1 MPQNGPAT
9 SLVAIGFGSSLGDRR
24 KTLELAVRR
33 MGTAGMRLVRAS
45 RWLAS
50 PPLAGGTARNPFL
63 NGVALYETTL
73 SPQEVLARCRALEA
87 AFGRRRARHWGDRT
101 LDVDV
106 LQYGDVVS
114 NDPNLILPH
123 PAIAKRPF
131 VLWPLVEVWPDAVD
145 PVSGVRWSTVQSD
158 ARPRP
163 WRVGVPRRP

>member
-1 MPQNGPAT
+1 MAPT

-24 KTLELAVRR
+24 GTLELAVRR

-50 PPLAGGTARNPFL
+50 PPLKGGTARNPFL
-63 NGVALYETTL
+63 NGVALYETSL
-73 SPQEVLARCRALEA
+73 SPEAVLARCRSLED

-106 LQYGDVVS
+106 LQYGDRVS
-114 NDPNLILPH
+114 NDEALILPH

-131 VLWPLVEVWPDAVD
+131 VLDPLVEVWPDAVD
-145 PVSGVRWSTVQSD
+145 PVTGARWATVRCD

-163 WRVGVPRRP
+163 WLVGVPRRP

>member
-1 MPQNGPAT
+1 M
-9 SLVAIGFGSSLGDRR
+9 AIGFGSSLGDRR
-24 KTLELAVRR
+24 RTLELAVLR

-63 NGVALYETTL
+63 NGVAVYEVTL
-73 SPQEVLARCRALEA
+73 SPEAVLARCRALEE

-106 LQYGDVVS
+106 LQYGQLVS
-114 NDPNLILPH
+114 ADPALVLPH
-123 PAIAKRPF
+123 PAIATRPF
-131 VLWPLVEVWPDAVD
+131 VLGPLVEIWPDAVN
-145 PVSGVRWSTVQSD
+145 PVTGERWATQRCD

-163 WRVGVPRRP
+163 WFVGVPRRSL